1 MSEIYQ
7 VEVSPTLTS
16 NVNNAVMDE
25 GKQWQN
31 WPLDEVYPIV
41 YFNALRGK
49 VHDDG
54 QIKNKAVYLALG
66 VNMEG
71 HKELL
76 GLWIAENEG
85 AKFWLGVLTELSN
98 RGLKDIFITCVDGL
112 KGFPEAVETALYI

>member
-16 NVNNAVMDE
+16 NVTNAVMDE
-25 GKQWQN
+25 GKRWQN

-76 GLWIAENEG
+76 GLWIAENEV

-98 RGLKDIFITCVDGL
+98 RGLKDIFITCVDG
-112 KGFPEAVETALYI
+112 F